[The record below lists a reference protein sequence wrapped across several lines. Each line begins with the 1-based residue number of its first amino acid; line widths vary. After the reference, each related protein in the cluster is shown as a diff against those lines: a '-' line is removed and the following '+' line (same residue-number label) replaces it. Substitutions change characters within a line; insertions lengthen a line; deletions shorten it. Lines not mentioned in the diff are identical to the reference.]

1 MAGFVVMNR
10 INAMSRPVIDLIVVR
25 GSSII
30 LQTALALGMGWLC
43 NPADFG
49 EFVTVVAYAMVS
61 TTVCS
66 GGAYQ
71 AALRVSH
78 LLASDSAWHGAMTKY
93 LLRTVMRRALFGA
106 ALTAITL
113 STNKYVA
120 WSNVAIGALLTMTAS
135 LASIAT
141 GITMARG
148 ASMRYQVSEL
158 AIRIPIQ
165 ILCVAGFIFM
175 DKATGFTL
183 VLCTVIASTC
193 STGYLLARLSA
204 HRIQSRP
211 VPPKMGRLISKFMSS
226 ASINASLFSLL
237 SSCDI
242 LIGSRVV
249 SSNDIAPLGIANRAS
264 SAVVMINGALFD
276 LQSSKIAMAIRR
288 QRHQEVHRLMR
299 LVAIESFTVTVLTA
313 VILTAACI
321 SMYSKLP
328 ATYLAAILPMGILLI
343 GRLIQS
349 AIGPKSAVMTLRGH
363 HTPLAWIVGT
373 AIAVEI
379 ALIYIVAPSMGTPGL
394 AIASAV
400 GLVLY
405 STLVSMYVNRTLR
418 T

>member
-1 MAGFVVMNR
+1 MNR

-25 GSSII
+25 GSSIV

-49 EFVTVVAYAMVS
+49 EFVTVVAYAMMS

-113 STNKYVA
+113 STNRYVA
-120 WSNVAIGALLTMTAS
+120 WSSVAIGALLTMTAS
-135 LASIAT
+135 FASIVT

-148 ASMRYQVSEL
+148 ASMRYHVSEL
-158 AIRIPIQ
+158 AIRIPVQ
-165 ILCVAGFIFM
+165 ILCVAGLIFM
-175 DKATGFTL
+175 EKASGFTL

-193 STGYLLARLSA
+193 STGYLIARLPV
-204 HRIQSRP
+204 HRTHSRP
-211 VPPKMGRLISKFMSS
+211 VPPKMGRLISKFMLS

-242 LIGSRVV
+242 LIGSRLI
-249 SSNDIAPLGIANRAS
+249 SSSDIAPLGIANRAS

-288 QRHQEVHRLMR
+288 QQHQEAHRLMR
-299 LVAIESFTVTVLTA
+299 LVAMESFTVTALT
-313 VILTAACI
+313 VVMLTAACV

-328 ATYLAAILPMGILLI
+328 ATYLAAMLPMGILLV

-349 AIGPKSAVMTLRGH
+349 AIGPKSALMTPRGH

-379 ALIYIVAPSMGTPGL
+379 ALIYIFAPTMGTPGL

-405 STLVSMYVNRTLR
+405 STLVSMYVNRTSR